1 MPYDLKYLSIFAC
14 GKSIFGFFNL
24 QIYIFFDRQMNI
36 LDIIILICFIP
47 ALVQGLRKGF
57 IAQVI
62 AIISIL
68 AGVFLSFQFSTRVS
82 GWMAQYIE
90 GSEQV
95 MKIVAFALI
104 LIAAIAALTALGK
117 LLEGMLKIVMLG
129 WLNKLL
135 GVLFSFL
142 KCGLIVGL
150 VIMAFNSLNSTFHF
164 VEEAELSKSVLYP
177 PLKELAYTV
186 FPYLKELVFW
196 K

>member
-1 MPYDLKYLSIFAC
+1 
-14 GKSIFGFFNL
+14 
-24 QIYIFFDRQMNI
+24 
-36 LDIIILICFIP
+36 
-47 ALVQGLRKGF
+47 
-57 IAQVI
+57 
-62 AIISIL
+62 
-68 AGVFLSFQFSTRVS
+68 
-82 GWMAQYIE
+82 
-90 GSEQV
+90 

-104 LIAAIAALTALGK
+104 LIAVIAALTALGK

-150 VIMAFNSLNSTFHF
+150 VIMAFNSLNVTFHF